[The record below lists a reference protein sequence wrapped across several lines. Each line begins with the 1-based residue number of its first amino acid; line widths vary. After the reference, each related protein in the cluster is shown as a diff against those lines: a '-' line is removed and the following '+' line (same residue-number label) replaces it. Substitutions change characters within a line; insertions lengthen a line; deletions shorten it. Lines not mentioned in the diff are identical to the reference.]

1 MADVRISDLSLI
13 SAANLDGNDRLI
25 VEQTSNGTG
34 ASKLSSIKEMLL
46 GNSTITGLGGSTVT
60 EAIYKLN
67 GLVNT
72 GAGAA
77 LHNSIGRG
85 ANLGSSLTTDQ
96 RNTINSGL
104 FKDMFIGDFW
114 QIGGRNYRIAAFDY
128 YRRRPGANNAAVPH
142 HVVLIPDTVMAD
154 NVAMHSSADNTSGY
168 TGTTMHTSTLNG
180 TGAGTI
186 RGTIYSA
193 FGNGAYVLS
202 HTQALSSSAQSG
214 VASGEGTVTGMATPS
229 VDVVIPTAANI
240 TGKSHQTILSDPSYY
255 SDDDDMQFPLFA
267 FRPEFQ
273 VVSGKRYWLRDVLKS
288 DSFAIML
295 PNGNVGR
302 RQATNNTEVGVRPVF
317 CIYAGS

>member
-1 MADVRISDLSLI
+1 MADVKIASLPD
-13 SAANLDGNDRLI
+13 AAAFSNGDYLI
-25 VEQTSNGTG
+25 VDQTAGTAKTTFNGLKNGLLGTSN
-34 ASKLSSIKEMLL
+34 
-46 GNSTITGLGGSTVT
+46 ITGLGGSTVT
-60 EAIYKLN
+60 EAINKLN

-96 RNTINSGL
+96 RDTIDSGL
-104 FKDMFIGDFW
+104 FKDMYIGDFW

-128 YRRRPGANNAAVPH
+128 YRRRPTANNTAVPH
-142 HVVLIPDTVMAD
+142 HVVLIPDTLMAD
-154 NVAMHSSADNTSGY
+154 NVAMHSSADNTFGY
-168 TGTTMHTSTLNG
+168 TGTTMYTSTLNG
-180 TGAGTI
+180 TGSGTI

-193 FGNGAYVLS
+193 FGSAYVLS

-214 VASGEGTVTGMATPS
+214 VTSGEGTVTGMATPS